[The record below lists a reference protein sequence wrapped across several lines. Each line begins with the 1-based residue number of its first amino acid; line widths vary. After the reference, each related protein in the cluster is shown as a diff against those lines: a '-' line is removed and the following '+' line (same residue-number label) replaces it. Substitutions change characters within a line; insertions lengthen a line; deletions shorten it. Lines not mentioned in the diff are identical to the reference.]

1 MAGILDSKT
10 RILDAVV
17 TEIGRSQIANG
28 GLKVEFA
35 SFTDATTY
43 YEADLVSGSTDVT
56 ARIYF
61 ESPGTKKQDFI
72 TFETDDSGKLM
83 GYPINEELTII
94 GDELFKI
101 DSGST
106 DLNKLKFVS
115 GATDFAS
122 LAAGIVTSSIDH
134 LRELYII
141 GSRPGKI
148 EEEEENKFELSN
160 NNLSFKMTNSYPFQ
174 NGFENNIATVD
185 NVEALFYDPRLSHLP
200 NFEYMPPL
208 TVEPEEAT
216 WEEFY
221 MKFIFEYLSEGYKAG
236 KDHATLYEDIA
247 KGFLGAY
254 PYFSTIQNYSFQQL
268 KAHLNGDGLGGY
280 DPEEGNIG
288 SSFAPPVHDK
298 SNPDNAV
305 DGGMDEANTITA
317 YKVNRERHNV
327 SFSKSSLE
335 NNIVMQMFEIN
346 QDRQKFTKLDIID
359 FGEFNEEG
367 TSSARPNKRVFFAGK
382 IFLNS
387 YNIPV
392 FVNLFTIILD

>member
-28 GLKVEFA
+28 GLRIEFA
-35 SFTDATTY
+35 SFTDASTY
-43 YEADLVSGSTDVT
+43 YEGDLVSGSTDVT
-56 ARIYF
+56 SRIYF

-101 DSGST
+101 DSGSS

-122 LAAGIVTSSIDH
+122 LAGGIVTSSIDH
-134 LRELYII
+134 LKELYIV

-148 EEEEENKFELSN
+148 EEEEENKFELNN
-160 NNLSFKMTNSYPFQ
+160 NNLSFTMTNSYPFQ
-174 NGFENNIATVD
+174 NGYENNIATVD
-185 NVEALFYDPRLSHLP
+185 NVEALFYDHRLSHLP

-208 TVEPEEAT
+208 TVEPKEDT
-216 WEEFY
+216 WFEFAE
-221 MKFIFEYLSEGYKAG
+221 KFIFEYLSTAWKEGV
-236 KDHATLYEDIA
+236 DRDIA
-247 KGFLGAY
+247 LNNISKGFLGAY
-254 PYFSTIQNYSFQQL
+254 PFFGAINQYKYEQL
-268 KAHLNGDGLGGY
+268 KDHLNGDGLGGY

-288 SSFAPPVHDK
+288 SAFMPPVFDK
-298 SNPDNAV
+298 YNPDAAST
-305 DGGMDEANTITA
+305 DGGMDELNTITS
-317 YKVNRERHNV
+317 YKVNRERKQV
-327 SFSKSSLE
+327 LFSKTSLE

-359 FGEFNEEG
+359 FGEFNQED
-367 TSSARPNKRVFFAGK
+367 TARPNKRVFFAGK